1 MKLMNKMLL
10 ALSFIG
16 ALIVG
21 SVPASAAEVAKLKT
35 VGSFGTSIPWAWV
48 PYEKLA
54 ETVKRDTNGRVELEF
69 YNPGQLVPFIQ
80 HLEAVRAGIMDIA
93 AVVPGYYNNEFALSS
108 IWNYMYTELGSSAV
122 RTQKMWQALYDN
134 YMSMDFEKLDLEC
147 IGGQGTPGVA
157 YDLFTVDRPIKKME
171 DAKGLKLRSN
181 SAAMGAMHEALG
193 AVPVFMGGGATLDAM
208 KKGLVDG
215 LPTLDWW
222 LHAKKLWEY
231 GKPGY
236 WTITGSYPNGVSC
249 LAASTRCNSNWT
261 RKVSAE
267 DKEAIGAAFRQFGI
281 DEGETFDAA
290 NAEGLKAAS
299 ANGIIVSEWPDSEK
313 KRFQEAWTPLMDEAI
328 DFAKK
333 EGAPAKYMIEAMR
346 QWLKDN
352 P

>member
-1 MKLMNKMLL
+1 
-10 ALSFIG
+10 
-16 ALIVG
+16 
-21 SVPASAAEVAKLKT
+21 
-35 VGSFGTSIPWAWV
+35 
-48 PYEKLA
+48 
-54 ETVKRDTNGRVELEF
+54 
-69 YNPGQLVPFIQ
+69 
-80 HLEAVRAGIMDIA
+80 MDIA

-108 IWNYMYTELGSSAV
+108 IWNYMYTELGSSTV

-147 IGGQGTPGVA
+147 IGGQGTPGRA
-157 YDLFTVDRPIKKME
+157 YNLFTVDRPIKKME

-215 LPTLDWW
+215 LRR
-222 LHAKKLWEY
+222 
-231 GKPGY
+231 
-236 WTITGSYPNGVSC
+236 WTGGFTIKNSGSTVNPDTGPSPGSYPNGVSC
-249 LAASTRCNSNWT
+249 LAASTRRNSNWT

-281 DEGETFDAA
+281 DEGEGFDAA

-299 ANGIIVSEWPDSEK
+299 ANGIIVYEWPDSEK

-333 EGAPAKYMIEAMR
+333 EGAPAKYMIEAMH